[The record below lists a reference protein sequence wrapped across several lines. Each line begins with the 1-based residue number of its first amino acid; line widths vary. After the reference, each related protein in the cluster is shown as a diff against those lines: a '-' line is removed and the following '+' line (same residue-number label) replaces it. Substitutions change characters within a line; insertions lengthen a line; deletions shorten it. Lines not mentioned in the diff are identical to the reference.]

1 MINLTELNLKELLKI
16 IFFMNLEKLLGN
28 KDILTKEYFNL
39 KNYQNLDII
48 YMQIETNSWNLWKKD
63 TN

>member
-48 YMQIETNSWNLWKKD
+48 YMQIETNS
-63 TN
+63 